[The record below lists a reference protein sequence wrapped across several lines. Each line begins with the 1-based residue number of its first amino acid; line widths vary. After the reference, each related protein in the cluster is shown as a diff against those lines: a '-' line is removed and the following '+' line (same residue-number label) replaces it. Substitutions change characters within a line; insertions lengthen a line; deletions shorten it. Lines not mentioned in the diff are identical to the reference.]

1 MYVDGQQAMC
11 RRDFAI
17 REDDGPGGARPP
29 RPQDMEYC
37 YCVLVP
43 AGGVDTE
50 VSAGA
55 VGIRSA
61 FDLVAAESGFAGV
74 LAFESFADLSLF
86 KTSSTLLPPALM
98 SSPIPCIVLHPA
110 MNAMAAASAT
120 KLRFITIPL
129 RCPSG
134 PTCFASGWQIRRNP
148 RAGPSEVERLRQA
161 LHTEGG

>member
-1 MYVDGQQAMC
+1 
-11 RRDFAI
+11 
-17 REDDGPGGARPP
+17 
-29 RPQDMEYC
+29 MEYC

-43 AGGVDTE
+43 AGGVGTE

-61 FDLVAAESGFAGV
+61 FDPVAAESGFAGV

-120 KLRFITIPL
+120 KLRFITISSAL
-129 RCPSG
+129 SEWSDLLCVGMADPSQSACR
-134 PTCFASGWQIRRNP
+134 PFASSCFERFGSP
-148 RAGPSEVERLRQA
+148 RAARRTAAS
-161 LHTEGG
+161 